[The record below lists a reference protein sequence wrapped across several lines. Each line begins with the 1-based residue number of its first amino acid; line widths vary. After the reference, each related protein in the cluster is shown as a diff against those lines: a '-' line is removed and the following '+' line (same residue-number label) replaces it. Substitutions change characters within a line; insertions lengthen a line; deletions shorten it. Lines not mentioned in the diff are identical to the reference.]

1 MSFHRSPAVGA
12 AFYLLAR
19 QYLPVSGWP
28 TNDREIFEAA
38 GVSVEEANA
47 AKAEVLDRVYDLL
60 FDPDYDPGLTSGY
73 LANVTGIIDE
83 FLETYPDS
91 IGIGQDRRPVFSN
104 HYASFL
110 AVLADQSGK
119 GPGIALSL
127 NDMSE
132 LTMVPLAQLEACYA
146 AVKPH
151 LEKATGKPKSKPAKK
166 RAKRKLK

>member
-12 AFYLLAR
+12 AFFLLAR
-19 QYLPVSGWP
+19 QYLPGLP
-28 TNDREIFEAA
+28 MNEREIFKAA
-38 GVSVEEANA
+38 GVSLEEANA
-47 AKAEVLDRVYDLL
+47 AKADVLDRVYDLL
-60 FDPDYDPGLTSGY
+60 FDPNYDPELTSGY

-91 IGIGQDRRPVFSN
+91 IDIGPNGRPIFSN

-127 NDMSE
+127 SDMSE
-132 LTMVPLAQLEACYA
+132 LTMVPLAQLEACYG

-151 LEKATGKPKSKPAKK
+151 LEKATVKPKSKPAAKK